1 MNKQSPLALAI
12 KSTLGAAA
20 LAVASSS
27 ALAQIEEIV
36 VTAQHR
42 AENVQDVPI
51 AVTAI
56 GAEELKKADIFDAGT
71 IAQHTPGLSFSE
83 FAPGQAIPSLRGI
96 SSTDDGAGLDNSVAL
111 FLDGVYIGRGASINF
126 DMFDLERVEIL
137 RGPQGTLFGRNAIG
151 GAINV
156 VSARPDEETTFKAG
170 MTVGNE
176 GIVRYQALVGGA
188 LSDNLFGKVSLSHRE
203 HDGFVRN
210 VLLGTDL
217 QDEDQT
223 SLRGQ
228 LRLDLGASEWLLSAD
243 YMEDDRADMGRTP
256 VHDNAPLSLIA
267 KANGVT
273 GSHQNASPKDGYSSR
288 EASGISLQGDIDFDT
303 GVLTTITAFRNAKTD
318 WSMASA
324 GASLGPVAPFDEVM
338 DDIKEDIDTFS
349 QEVRWTSTL
358 DGNFNYSAGIYYF
371 VEETDRPET
380 FRVTKEGQYETDG
393 ANRFRAIDVGSQ
405 AIVGNEYFRGQNETT
420 SFAAYTQGTYEFSEQ
435 WHLTLGGRF
444 TVDDKDYTAT
454 SINCAQV
461 KAGTVE
467 DQFKDSPICMGEGGS
482 LRVLADTF
490 TVDASESWSDFSPKV
505 SLQFFPNDS
514 IMFFATASKGYKSGG
529 FAGSQGV
536 REAASKPVDPE
547 EAFNYELGFKG
558 DFLDNS
564 LRLNATVYYT
574 DYQDLQV
581 VRFGPVAGTE
591 FGSFQTT
598 NIGEAEIQGA
608 EVEFTWYPTDNL
620 YFQGFYAYLDT
631 EVSDLVLDT
640 TKGVVDASGK
650 TLRSAPKDS
659 SNFSINYNM
668 PTDAGAFDFR
678 LEYSYTA
685 RQRGD
690 YIDDR
695 ISYDPIELFD
705 GRIAW
710 TSADESWD
718 VSLWGKNL
726 KDESYIAHEYVI
738 GPGGIGTWGAPR
750 TFGLS
755 VNYAM

>member
-12 KSTLGAAA
+12 KRTLGVTV

-27 ALAQIEEIV
+27 AMAQIEEVV

-42 AENVQDVPI
+42 AENVQDIPI

-56 GAEELKKADIFDAGT
+56 SAEELKKADIFDAGT

-83 FAPGQAIPSLRGI
+83 FSPGQAVPSLRGI
-96 SSTDDGAGLDNSVAL
+96 SSADDGAGLDNSVAL

-126 DMFDLERVEIL
+126 DMFDLERVEVL

-156 VSARPDEETTFKAG
+156 VSSKPTEEFNFKAG
-170 MTVGNE
+170 LTVGNE
-176 GIVRYQALVGGA
+176 GIVRYQALVSGG
-188 LSDNLFGKVSLSHRE
+188 LTDNLYGKVSINHRE
-203 HDGFVRN
+203 HDGYVRN
-210 VLLGTDL
+210 VLLNTDL

-223 SLRGQ
+223 SIRGQ
-228 LRLDLGASEWLLSAD
+228 LRLELESSEWLLSAD

-256 VHDNAPLSLIA
+256 VHDNAPLSAIA
-267 KANGVT
+267 AANGVT
-273 GSHQNASPKDGYSSR
+273 GPRQNASPKDGFSKR
-288 EASGISLQGDIDFDT
+288 EASGISLQGDIEFDT
-303 GVLTTITAFRNAKTD
+303 GILTTITAYRSAETD

-338 DDIKEDIDTFS
+338 DDIQEEIDTFS
-349 QEVRWTSTL
+349 QEIRWTSTF
-358 DGNFNYSAGIYYF
+358 DGNFNYTAGFYYF

-380 FRVTKEGQYETDG
+380 FRVTQEGTYSGFT
-393 ANRFRAIDVGSQ
+393 ATDVGTQ

-420 SFAAYTQGTYEFSEQ
+420 SYAAYAQGTYEFNEQ
-435 WHLTLGGRF
+435 WHLTLGGRL
-444 TVDDKDYTAT
+444 TVDEKDYTAT

-461 KAGTVE
+461 QAGTVSAE
-467 DQFKDSPICMGEGGS
+467 FLNSPICGTTGGS
-482 LRVLADTF
+482 LRILANTF
-490 TVDASESWSDFSPKV
+490 SVSASEEWGDFSPKI
-505 SLQFFPNDS
+505 SLQYFPNED
-514 IMFFATASKGYKSGG
+514 IMFFASASKGFKSGG

-536 REAASKPVDPE
+536 IEAASTPVEPE
-547 EAFNYELGFKG
+547 EAINYELGFKG

-564 LRLNATVYYT
+564 LRLNLTAYYT

-581 VRFGPVAGTE
+581 VRFGPVPGTS

-608 EVEFTWYPTDNL
+608 EFEFTWYPTDNL
-620 YFQGFYAYLDT
+620 HFKGFYAYLDT
-631 EVSDLVLDT
+631 EVSDLVLVT
-640 TKGVVDASGK
+640 TGGTIDASGK

-659 SNFSINYNM
+659 SNFSVNYEM
-668 PTDAGAFDFR
+668 PTEAGNFDFR

-705 GRIAW
+705 GRIGW
-710 TSADESWD
+710 SSADEKWD
-718 VSLWGKNL
+718 ISLWGKNL
-726 KDESYIAHEYVI
+726 KDEDYIAHEYVI

-755 VNYAM
+755 VNYSM